1 MGPDVA
7 FDESPCGFDG
17 TEVMRVRRQIAQRG
31 APCLDQA
38 SDVGGFVRFEVVE
51 EHDVVRPQAG
61 RQSAADPLD
70 EKNRVLTARHLVF
83 SVTQPVRRIAPINVK
98 FSPQFIGRGST
109 YSWPRRTHAWERPI
123 ARFAPASSST
133 TKRAGSIVRTHLRN
147 AARFAWMSGRS
158 TSLGRRRFF

>member
-1 MGPDVA
+1 MDKPLATVMGVDDMPRALRDSTQGGARAGRMGPDVA

-31 APCLDQA
+31 A
-38 SDVGGFVRFEVVE
+38 SRRRT
-51 EHDVVRPQAG
+51 H
-61 RQSAADPLD
+61 ST
-70 EKNRVLTARHLVF
+70 KNRVLTARHLVF